1 MSDPLEFDNE
11 LIKTLE
17 SFPLIFEQIC
27 KSKKNLETL
36 KISFKNCQNF
46 VPCQLH
52 SDFRVFKTLLS
63 KNRSNML
70 DEIQDFF
77 ETHFDAKTSFI
88 RSSLSIS
95 DYNFALKL
103 SRKERASY
111 LFSRIFKKYRI
122 ISSQNTQNKTLT
134 ATILEEIHEEFFDF
148 ISDYSSCQD
157 DFRKRVKMSEPERNL
172 HIKIIKTIAKMK
184 VRLENSI
191 KDLVLLLSVKNK
203 DMMYYNSSFPVT
215 FFIGV
220 ANFAMMLTFYFYP
233 TIPFSV
239 AFGFQLLYRIVCNK
253 IFGRTTKE
261 DFDLWA
267 LRCIEM
273 NRTTET
279 VIKEPKEISKIV
291 KAKAK
296 KKRKIKRKK

>member
-1 MSDPLEFDNE
+1 
-11 LIKTLE
+11 
-17 SFPLIFEQIC
+17 
-27 KSKKNLETL
+27 
-36 KISFKNCQNF
+36 
-46 VPCQLH
+46 
-52 SDFRVFKTLLS
+52 
-63 KNRSNML
+63 
-70 DEIQDFF
+70 
-77 ETHFDAKTSFI
+77 
-88 RSSLSIS
+88 
-95 DYNFALKL
+95 
-103 SRKERASY
+103 
-111 LFSRIFKKYRI
+111 
-122 ISSQNTQNKTLT
+122 
-134 ATILEEIHEEFFDF
+134 
-148 ISDYSSCQD
+148 
-157 DFRKRVKMSEPERNL
+157 
-172 HIKIIKTIAKMK
+172 MK

>member
-1 MSDPLEFDNE
+1 MKTVVRLLFLLLAFTGYFFVAMFIMAYYYSESHYRLDAAYKQNSMLKPYLKGAEDTISFGIVSDPLEFDNE

-148 ISDYSSCQD
+148 ISDYSSCRD
-157 DFRKRVKMSEPERNL
+157 DFRKRVKMSEPERN
-172 HIKIIKTIAKMK
+172 HHMNMT
-184 VRLENSI
+184 ENFSLKALVGLSDVFSYNWTKSI
-191 KDLVLLLSVKNK
+191 EYWQTDN
-203 DMMYYNSSFPVT
+203 
-215 FFIGV
+215 
-220 ANFAMMLTFYFYP
+220 
-233 TIPFSV
+233 
-239 AFGFQLLYRIVCNK
+239 
-253 IFGRTTKE
+253 
-261 DFDLWA
+261 
-267 LRCIEM
+267 
-273 NRTTET
+273 
-279 VIKEPKEISKIV
+279 
-291 KAKAK
+291 
-296 KKRKIKRKK
+296 